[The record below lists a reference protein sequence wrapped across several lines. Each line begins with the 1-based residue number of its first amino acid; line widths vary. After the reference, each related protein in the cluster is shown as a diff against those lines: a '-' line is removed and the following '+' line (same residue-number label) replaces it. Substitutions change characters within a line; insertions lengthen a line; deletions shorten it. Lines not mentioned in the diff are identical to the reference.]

1 VSGDFEHSCGFS
13 LPRGEI
19 LGGSFSSPFFHIH
32 RHHRFDLT
40 INHRQS
46 GPTKHLSEE
55 LTISSR
61 PDLSSAPRVVSGG
74 RALKSAEQFNGV
86 MEPLADSLSAGEFG
100 CFVDG
105 GLRKDWGMR
114 C

>member
-1 VSGDFEHSCGFS
+1 MSGDFEYSCGFS
-13 LPRGEI
+13 LPRGDI
-19 LGGSFSSPFFHIH
+19 GGGSFSSSFRAH
-32 RHHRFDLT
+32 RYHRFDFT
-40 INHRQS
+40 IDHRHS

-100 CFVDG
+100 CFMDG
-105 GLRKDWGMR
+105 SLRKDWGMR

>member
-1 VSGDFEHSCGFS
+1 VS
-13 LPRGEI
+13 
-19 LGGSFSSPFFHIH
+19 SFSSSCHTYRSHQFNLTIDH
-32 RHHRFDLT
+32 RH
-40 INHRQS
+40 S

-100 CFVDG
+100 CFMDG
-105 GLRKDWGMR
+105 SLRKDWGMR